1 MENKVYKIAILASG
15 AGSNAKNLILD
26 SRKDSNKVYKVE
38 LVITNNKDAGVIN
51 ICRQLGVP
59 CFLWK
64 KDSFLS
70 PDFLISSLKNNS
82 IDYIILAGFLLK
94 ISDKIIENF
103 PKKIINIHPSLLP
116 KYGGNGMYGNKV
128 HQAVL
133 DNKEKESGIT
143 IHFVN
148 EHYDEG
154 EIISQKK
161 ISLNECAEIN
171 LSENG
176 IETIDLI
183 ECKYTKKINLSNNL
197 LKSLINL
204 KNFKYLQEINLDYNE
219 ISEINDLA
227 FDQLLK
233 LKVISLK
240 YNKLS
245 KMFATKSKSIQEI
258 HINGNNINEIGN
270 EMANIVKK

>member
-38 LVITNNKDAGVIN
+38 LVITNKKDAGVIN

-70 PDFLISSLKNNS
+70 PDFLINSLKNNS

-94 ISDKIIENF
+94 ISDKIIKNF

-161 ISLNECAEIN
+161 ISLNE
-171 LSENG
+171 
-176 IETIDLI
+176 IETINSLRERINILEHEEFPKTLRLI
-183 ECKYTKKINLSNNL
+183 
-197 LKSLINL
+197 
-204 KNFKYLQEINLDYNE
+204 FK
-219 ISEINDLA
+219 
-227 FDQLLK
+227 
-233 LKVISLK
+233 
-240 YNKLS
+240 
-245 KMFATKSKSIQEI
+245 
-258 HINGNNINEIGN
+258 
-270 EMANIVKK
+270 

>member
-51 ICRQLGVP
+51 ICRQLGVS

-70 PDFLISSLKNNS
+70 PDFLINSLKNNS

-94 ISDKIIENF
+94 ISDKIIKNF

-161 ISLNECAEIN
+161 ISLNE
-171 LSENG
+171 LD
-176 IETIDLI
+176 TIYSLK
-183 ECKYTKKINLSNNL
+183 EKIN
-197 LKSLINL
+197 SLEHEEFPKTLRLI
-204 KNFKYLQEINLDYNE
+204 FK
-219 ISEINDLA
+219 
-227 FDQLLK
+227 
-233 LKVISLK
+233 
-240 YNKLS
+240 
-245 KMFATKSKSIQEI
+245 
-258 HINGNNINEIGN
+258 
-270 EMANIVKK
+270 

>member
-51 ICRQLGVP
+51 ICRQLGVS

-70 PDFLISSLKNNS
+70 PDFLINSLKNNS

-94 ISDKIIENF
+94 ISDKIIKNF

-161 ISLNECAEIN
+161 ISLNE
-171 LSENG
+171 L
-176 IETIDLI
+176 ETINSLRERINILEHEEFPKTLRLI
-183 ECKYTKKINLSNNL
+183 L
-197 LKSLINL
+197 
-204 KNFKYLQEINLDYNE
+204 
-219 ISEINDLA
+219 
-227 FDQLLK
+227 
-233 LKVISLK
+233 
-240 YNKLS
+240 NK
-245 KMFATKSKSIQEI
+245 
-258 HINGNNINEIGN
+258 
-270 EMANIVKK
+270 

>member
-51 ICRQLGVP
+51 ICRQLGVS

-161 ISLNECAEIN
+161 ISLNE
-171 LSENG
+171 LD
-176 IETIDLI
+176 TIYSLK
-183 ECKYTKKINLSNNL
+183 EKIN
-197 LKSLINL
+197 SLEHEEFSKTLRLI
-204 KNFKYLQEINLDYNE
+204 FK
-219 ISEINDLA
+219 
-227 FDQLLK
+227 
-233 LKVISLK
+233 
-240 YNKLS
+240 
-245 KMFATKSKSIQEI
+245 
-258 HINGNNINEIGN
+258 
-270 EMANIVKK
+270 

>member
-1 MENKVYKIAILASG
+1 MENKVNKIAILASG

-26 SRKDSNKVYKVE
+26 SRKDFNKVYRVE

-51 ICRQLGVP
+51 ICHQLGVP
-59 CFLWK
+59 CFLLK

-70 PDFLISSLKNNS
+70 PDFLINFLKNNS

-128 HQAVL
+128 HEAVIN
-133 DNKEKESGIT
+133 NKEKESGIT

-161 ISLNECAEIN
+161 INLNE
-171 LSENG
+171 L
-176 IETIDLI
+176 ETVNSLR
-183 ECKYTKKINLSNNL
+183 EKINILEHEEFPKTL
-197 LKSLINL
+197 RLI
-204 KNFKYLQEINLDYNE
+204 F
-219 ISEINDLA
+219 
-227 FDQLLK
+227 
-233 LKVISLK
+233 
-240 YNKLS
+240 
-245 KMFATKSKSIQEI
+245 
-258 HINGNNINEIGN
+258 
-270 EMANIVKK
+270 

>member
-51 ICRQLGVP
+51 ICRQLGVS

-70 PDFLISSLKNNS
+70 PDFLINSLKNNS

-94 ISDKIIENF
+94 ISDKIIKNF

-161 ISLNECAEIN
+161 ISLNE
-171 LSENG
+171 
-176 IETIDLI
+176 IETINSLRERINILEHEEFPKTLRLI
-183 ECKYTKKINLSNNL
+183 
-197 LKSLINL
+197 
-204 KNFKYLQEINLDYNE
+204 FK
-219 ISEINDLA
+219 
-227 FDQLLK
+227 
-233 LKVISLK
+233 
-240 YNKLS
+240 
-245 KMFATKSKSIQEI
+245 
-258 HINGNNINEIGN
+258 
-270 EMANIVKK
+270 

>member
-51 ICRQLGVP
+51 ICRQLGVA

-133 DNKEKESGIT
+133 DNREKESGIT

-161 ISLNECAEIN
+161 ITLNN
-171 LSENG
+171 L
-176 IETIDLI
+176 ETI
-183 ECKYTKKINLSNNL
+183 N
-197 LKSLINL
+197 SLR
-204 KNFKYLQEINLDYNE
+204 ER
-219 ISEINDLA
+219 ISILEHEELP
-227 FDQLLK
+227 
-233 LKVISLK
+233 
-240 YNKLS
+240 
-245 KMFATKSKSIQEI
+245 
-258 HINGNNINEIGN
+258 
-270 EMANIVKK
+270 